1 MESQV
6 KWDMYRE
13 ERSQTEEE
21 RREEAW
27 HSGTAISADFC
38 WILSANCWIFSGRR
52 GGKAAETENLR
63 DDSAGSFC
71 VE

>member
-38 WILSANCWIFSGRR
+38 WILSATLGPKLLDFYVGFFQ
-52 GGKAAETENLR
+52 GG
-63 DDSAGSFC
+63 G
-71 VE
+71 VERQ